1 MPAFIPFHAYE
12 ASAGAG
18 KTFSLVVRYLS
29 LLFMGEDADKIL
41 ALTFTNKAANE
52 MQERIIE
59 TLMHFQERDE
69 RFEVARVTGIDVET
83 LLTLRQTVL
92 TQFLKSD
99 AKVMTIDKF
108 FAKILRKFSLHTGL
122 MPTFSTFASQHE
134 IKVLARF
141 LTLANVKG
149 KESELIALSTMASKR
164 LSDIF
169 SLLNELYA
177 KRKELQSQRFQKS
190 DYITIEN
197 EIMRNFLSL
206 QSMVF
211 ASNMSDGAK
220 KTMQCESVD
229 DILTKAWIE
238 KDTLEYWQY
247 KKGFSPEMD
256 ERLHT
261 IQILLPDY
269 MKAKEAHFFHSLM
282 ALLDIYEEAKMK
294 VAKEESELSFDDI
307 TNLVYTLLKERV
319 DSAFLYFRLDA
330 KIAHV
335 LLDEFQDTS
344 VVQFD
349 ILKPIIDELASGKGV
364 NERSSLFV
372 VGDVKQSIYRFRGGT
387 KELFYH
393 VTDKY
398 GVTVENLLTNYRSD
412 ANVVGFVNTVFE
424 ERIKNYKPQL
434 VREKAGEGYVEVINN
449 DDVLAGMAEKVLALI
464 EKGANPDSIAVL
476 TQTNRDGTAVEA
488 LLRESGVDVVTETT
502 SLLINQ
508 KNIRA
513 LIEYLKY
520 SYFNESIYAR
530 NFFAL
535 LELEVGTLKPCNIN
549 ASDLAD
555 ELLTVIDEYR
565 LFDGD
570 LNLLLFLQLLGNYSD
585 IEQFLFEYE
594 RLDATAAQADLH
606 GVRVLTVHKSKG
618 LEFENVIVMDRLG
631 RAKADTSTIIYQYE
645 GITLQKIYLRMKKR
659 ASFDLGYA
667 KALEDE
673 ERLSHEDA
681 MHALYVA
688 FTRARNRLYIIQKPK
703 ESKFDSL
710 ALEEQVWGEEK
721 IEHRAVQAKEASEP
735 LAYEAYNYGQQSEII
750 KEESEEEKDQ
760 HAIEFGLALHYTLEM
775 MAGFDADAI
784 DEAVSISMNRY
795 GAYLSEADFLSIHKR
810 ITHLVQ
816 DARFKAL
823 SSGIVTKERAISYK
837 GELRYIDLLVQHEDG
852 WVVMDYKSAKGH
864 SEQYNRQVGFYKQ
877 AVGSITKEKVSGYL
891 VYMLEEGCEIV
902 EVLG

>member
-1 MPAFIPFHAYE
+1 MSEFIPFHAYE

-29 LLFMGEDADKIL
+29 LLFMGEEAEKVL

-59 TLMHFQERDE
+59 TLMHFHERDE
-69 RFEVARVTGIDVET
+69 RFEVSRVTGIDVET
-83 LLTLRQTVL
+83 LLGLRKGVL
-92 TQFLKSD
+92 EQFLKSD

-108 FAKILRKFSLHTGL
+108 FAKILRKFSLHAGL

-134 IKVLARF
+134 LKIMARF
-141 LTLANVKG
+141 LTLVNVKG
-149 KESELIALSTMASKR
+149 KESALIALSTMASKR

-169 SLLNELYA
+169 SLLNELYG
-177 KRKELQSQRFQKS
+177 KRKELQSQIFQES
-190 DYITIEN
+190 NYLAIEN
-197 EIMRNFLSL
+197 EIMANFSSL
-206 QSMVF
+206 QAMVL
-211 ASNMSDGAK
+211 ASSMSDGAK
-220 KTMQCESVD
+220 KTMNCESVD
-229 DILTKAWIE
+229 DILSKAWIE
-238 KDTLEYWQY
+238 KETLAYWQY
-247 KKGFSPEMD
+247 KKGYVSDMD
-256 ERLHT
+256 ERLHA

-269 MKAKEAHFFHSLM
+269 MKAKEAHFFHAM
-282 ALLDIYEEAKMK
+282 FGLLDIYEEAKMM
-294 VAKEESELSFDDI
+294 VAKEDSELSFDDI
-307 TNLVYTLLKERV
+307 TNLVYMLLKERV
-319 DSAFLYFRLDA
+319 DSEFLYFRLDA

-344 VVQFD
+344 VVQFE
-349 ILKPIIDELASGKGV
+349 ILKPIIDEIASGKGMS
-364 NERSSLFV
+364 ERNSLFI

-398 GVTVENLLTNYRSD
+398 GVTVDNLLTNYRSD
-412 ANVVGFVNTVFE
+412 ANIVHFVNKVFDQK
-424 ERIKNYKPQL
+424 IKNYRAQL

-449 DDVLAGMAEKVLALI
+449 DEVLEGMSEKLLALI
-464 EKGANPDSIAVL
+464 EKGENPDNIAVL
-476 TQTNRDGTAVEA
+476 TQTNRDGSAVEA
-488 LLRESGVDVVTETT
+488 LLREAGIDVVTETT

-535 LELEVGTLKPCNIN
+535 LELEVAPLTPCNID
-549 ASDLAD
+549 SRDLAG
-555 ELLTVIDEYR
+555 ELLKVIETYR

-631 RAKADTSTIIYQYE
+631 RAKADTSTIIYQYD
-645 GITLQKIYLRMKKR
+645 GIALQHIYLRMQKR
-659 ASFDLGYA
+659 ASFDRAYA

-673 ERLSHEDA
+673 EQLTHEDA

-688 FTRARNRLYIIQKPK
+688 FTRAQKRLYIVQKSK
-703 ESKFDSL
+703 DSKFEAL
-710 ALEEQVWGEEK
+710 ALEEQTWGQEI
-721 IEHRAVQAKEASEP
+721 IEMRAAKPQEAIQP
-735 LAYEAYNYGQQSEII
+735 LRYEVRNYGQQSELL
-750 KEESEEEKDQ
+750 KEESVEEKDQ

-775 MAGFDADAI
+775 MADFNSDAV
-784 DEAVSISMNRY
+784 DEAVNIAMNSY
-795 GAYLSEADFLSIHKR
+795 GAYLDAADFASIKKR
-810 ITHLVQ
+810 VLHLVN
-816 DARFKAL
+816 DDRFKQL
-823 SSGIVTKERAISYK
+823 STGVVTKERAISYK
-837 GELRYIDLLVQHEDG
+837 GELRYIDLLVQQENG
-852 WVVMDYKSAKGH
+852 WVIMDYKSAKGH
-864 SEQYNRQVGFYKQ
+864 SEQYHKQVGFYKQ
-877 AVGSITKEKVSGYL
+877 AVASITDGVVSGYL

-902 EVLG
+902 EV

>member
-1 MPAFIPFHAYE
+1 MSDFIPFHAYE

-29 LLFMGEDADKIL
+29 LLFMGEEAEKIL

-69 RFEVARVTGIDVET
+69 RFEVARVTGIDIGT
-83 LLTLRQTVL
+83 LLGLRRTVL
-92 TQFLKSD
+92 EKFLKSD

-108 FAKILRKFSLHTGL
+108 FAKILRKFSLHAGL

-134 IKVLARF
+134 IKIMARF

-149 KESELIALSTMASKR
+149 KENELIALSTMASKR

-169 SLLNELYA
+169 SLLDELYG
-177 KRKELQSQRFQKS
+177 KRKEMQNQDFKRG
-190 DYITIEN
+190 DYIAVEN
-197 EIMRNFLSL
+197 AIMENFSSL
-206 QSMVF
+206 QTMVF
-211 ASNMSDGAK
+211 ASGMSDGAK

-229 DILTKAWIE
+229 EILSKSWVE

-247 KKGFSPEMD
+247 KKGYIADMD

-261 IQILLPDY
+261 IQMLIPSY
-269 MKAKEAHFFHSLM
+269 MKAKESHFFHALLG
-282 ALLDIYEEAKMK
+282 LLDIYEEAKMM

-307 TNLVYTLLKERV
+307 TNLVYSLLKERV
-319 DSAFLYFRLDA
+319 DSEFLYFRLDA

-349 ILKPIIDELASGKGV
+349 ILKPIIDEIASGKGV
-364 NERSSLFV
+364 NERSSLFI

-398 GVTVENLLTNYRSD
+398 GVTVDNLLTNYRSD
-412 ANVVGFVNTVFE
+412 VNVVHFVNAVFDKK
-424 ERIKNYKPQL
+424 IKNYKPQL
-434 VREKAGEGYVEVINN
+434 VREKAGDGYVEVINS
-449 DDVLAGMAEKVLALI
+449 DEVLEGMSEKVLSLI
-464 EKGANPDSIAVL
+464 AKGTNPDSIAVL
-476 TQTNRDGTAVEA
+476 TQTNRDGSAVES
-488 LLRESGVDVVTETT
+488 LLREAGIDVVTETT

-520 SYFNESIYAR
+520 SYFNERIYAR

-535 LELEVGTLKPCNIN
+535 LELEAGELKPCNVN
-549 ASDLAD
+549 SSDLAD
-555 ELLTVIDEYR
+555 ELLKVIETYR

-570 LNLLLFLQLLGNYSD
+570 LNLLLFLQLLSNYSD

-618 LEFENVIVMDRLG
+618 LEFENVIVIDRLG
-631 RAKADTSTIIYQYE
+631 RANADTSTIIYQYE
-645 GITLQKIYLRMKKR
+645 GIALQNIYLRMQKR
-659 ASFDLGYA
+659 ASFDRGYA

-688 FTRARNRLYIIQKPK
+688 FTRAQNRLYIIQKSK
-703 ESKFDSL
+703 ESKFETL
-710 ALEEQVWGEEK
+710 ALEEQKWGEEK
-721 IEHRAVQAKEASEP
+721 IEQRAVRAKEVSQP
-735 LAYEAYNYGQQSEII
+735 LAYEARNYGQQSDII
-750 KEESEEEKDQ
+750 KEENEEEKDQ

-775 MAGFDADAI
+775 MAGFDAGAI
-784 DEAVSISMNRY
+784 DEAVSVSMNRY
-795 GAYLSEADFLSIHKR
+795 GAYLSEADFVSIQRR
-810 ITHLVQ
+810 ISHLVN
-816 DARFKAL
+816 DNKFKAL

-837 GELRYIDLLVQHEDG
+837 GELRYIDLLVQQEDG

-864 SEQYNRQVGFYKQ
+864 SEQYNKQVSFYKQ
-877 AVGSITKEKVSGYL
+877 AVAGITKEKVSGYL

-902 EVLG
+902 SV

>member
-1 MPAFIPFHAYE
+1 MSEFIPFHAYE

-29 LLFMGEDADKIL
+29 LLFMGEEADKIL

-59 TLMHFQERDE
+59 TLMYFQERDE
-69 RFEVARVTGIDVET
+69 RFEVARVTGIDIET
-83 LLTLRQTVL
+83 LLGLRQAVL
-92 TQFLKSD
+92 EQFLKSD

-108 FAKILRKFSLHTGL
+108 FAKILRKFSLHAGL

-134 IKVLARF
+134 IKIMARF

-149 KESELIALSTMASKR
+149 KENELISLSTMASKR

-169 SLLNELYA
+169 SLLNELYG
-177 KRKELQSQRFQKS
+177 KRKELQNQGFQKS
-190 DYITIEN
+190 DYIAIEN
-197 EIMRNFLSL
+197 EIMSSFSSL
-206 QSMVF
+206 QTMVF
-211 ASNMSDGAK
+211 ASSMSDGAK
-220 KTMQCESVD
+220 KTMNCESVD
-229 DILTKAWIE
+229 EMLTKAWIE

-247 KKGFSPEMD
+247 KKGYIADMD

-261 IQILLPDY
+261 IQMLIPSY
-269 MKAKEAHFFHSLM
+269 MKAKEAHFFHSLFG
-282 ALLDIYEEAKMK
+282 LLDIYEEAKMM

-307 TNLVYTLLKERV
+307 TNLVYSLLKERI
-319 DSAFLYFRLDA
+319 DSEFLYFRLDA

-349 ILKPIIDELASGKGV
+349 ILKPIIDEISSGKGLS
-364 NERSSLFV
+364 ERNSLFI

-398 GVTVENLLTNYRSD
+398 GVTVDNLLTNYRSD
-412 ANVVGFVNTVFE
+412 ANVVNFVNKVFDNK
-424 ERIKNYKPQL
+424 IKNYKTQL
-434 VREKAGEGYVEVINN
+434 VRDKAGEGYVEVINN
-449 DDVLAGMAEKVLALI
+449 DEVLEGMTEKVLSLI
-464 EKGANPDSIAVL
+464 EKGENPDNIAVL
-476 TQTNRDGTAVEA
+476 TQTNRDGSAVEV
-488 LLRESGVDVVTETT
+488 LLREVGVDVVTETT

-520 SYFNESIYAR
+520 SYFKESIYAR

-535 LELEVGTLKPCNIN
+535 LELEVGELAPCNIN
-549 ASDLAD
+549 TNDLAN
-555 ELLTVIDEYR
+555 ELLKVIGAYR

-570 LNLLLFLQLLGNYSD
+570 LNLLLFLQLLSNYSD

-618 LEFENVIVMDRLG
+618 LEFENVVVIDRLG
-631 RAKADTSTIIYQYE
+631 RAKADTSTIIYQYD
-645 GITLQKIYLRMKKR
+645 GITLQNIYLRMKKR
-659 ASFDLGYA
+659 ASFDLAYA

-688 FTRARNRLYIIQKPK
+688 FTRAQNRLYIIQK
-703 ESKFDSL
+703 
-710 ALEEQVWGEEK
+710 
-721 IEHRAVQAKEASEP
+721 
-735 LAYEAYNYGQQSEII
+735 
-750 KEESEEEKDQ
+750 
-760 HAIEFGLALHYTLEM
+760 
-775 MAGFDADAI
+775 
-784 DEAVSISMNRY
+784 
-795 GAYLSEADFLSIHKR
+795 
-810 ITHLVQ
+810 
-816 DARFKAL
+816 
-823 SSGIVTKERAISYK
+823 
-837 GELRYIDLLVQHEDG
+837 
-852 WVVMDYKSAKGH
+852 
-864 SEQYNRQVGFYKQ
+864 
-877 AVGSITKEKVSGYL
+877 
-891 VYMLEEGCEIV
+891 
-902 EVLG
+902 

>member
-1 MPAFIPFHAYE
+1 MSEFIPFHAYE

-59 TLMHFQERDE
+59 TLMYFQERDE
-69 RFEVARVTGIDVET
+69 RFEVTRVTGIDVET
-83 LLTLRQTVL
+83 LLGLRQDIL
-92 TQFLKSD
+92 EQFLKSD

-108 FAKILRKFSLHTGL
+108 FAKILRKFSLHAGL

-134 IKVLARF
+134 IKIMARF

-169 SLLNELYA
+169 SLLNELYG
-177 KRKELQSQRFQKS
+177 KRKELQNQGFQKS
-190 DYITIEN
+190 DYIVIEN
-197 EIMRNFLSL
+197 EIMSNFSSL
-206 QSMVF
+206 QTMVN

-220 KTMQCESVD
+220 KTMNCESVD
-229 DILTKAWIE
+229 EILTKAWIE

-247 KKGFSPEMD
+247 KKGYLADMD

-261 IQILLPDY
+261 IQMLIPSY
-269 MKAKEAHFFHSLM
+269 MKAKESHFFHSLFG
-282 ALLDIYEEAKMK
+282 LLDIYEEAKMM
-294 VAKEESELSFDDI
+294 VAKEDSELSFDDI
-307 TNLVYTLLKERV
+307 TNLVYSLLKERV
-319 DSAFLYFRLDA
+319 DSEFLYFRLDA
-330 KIAHV
+330 KISHV

-349 ILKPIIDELASGKGV
+349 ILKPIIDEISSGKGMS
-364 NERSSLFV
+364 ERNSLFI

-398 GVTVENLLTNYRSD
+398 GVTVDNLLTNYRSD
-412 ANVVGFVNTVFE
+412 ANVVNFVNEVFDDK
-424 ERIKNYKPQL
+424 IKNYKPQL
-434 VREKAGEGYVEVINN
+434 VRDKAGEGYVEVINN
-449 DDVLAGMAEKVLALI
+449 DEVLEGMSAKVLALI
-464 EKGANPDSIAVL
+464 EKGENPDNIAVL
-476 TQTNRDGTAVEA
+476 TQTNKDGSAVEA
-488 LLRESGVDVVTETT
+488 LLREAGIDVVTETT

-520 SYFNESIYAR
+520 SYFSESIYAR

-535 LELEVGTLKPCNIN
+535 LELEAGELKPCNIN

-555 ELLTVIDEYR
+555 ELLKVIETYK

-570 LNLLLFLQLLGNYSD
+570 LNLLLFLQLLSNYSD

-618 LEFENVIVMDRLG
+618 LEFENVIVIDRLG

-645 GITLQKIYLRMKKR
+645 GITLQNIYLRMKKR
-659 ASFDLGYA
+659 ASFDLAYA

-688 FTRARNRLYIIQKPK
+688 FTRAQNRLYIIQKSK
-703 ESKFDSL
+703 DSKFDAL
-710 ALEEQVWGEEK
+710 ALEEQTWGAETIEK
-721 IEHRAVQAKEASEP
+721 RSAPAKEVAQP
-735 LAYEAYNYGQQSEII
+735 LVYESRNYGQQSEII

-775 MAGFDADAI
+775 MASFNESAI
-784 DEAVSISMNRY
+784 DEAVSVAMNRY
-795 GAYLSEADFLSIHKR
+795 GAYLSEADFESIKR
-810 ITHLVQ
+810 RVSHLVT
-816 DARFKAL
+816 DEKFKVL

-837 GELRYIDLLVQHEDG
+837 GELRYIDLLVKQESG
-852 WVVMDYKSAKGH
+852 WVIMDYKSAKSH
-864 SEQYNRQVGFYKQ
+864 SEQYHKQVGFYKQ
-877 AVGSITKEKVSGYL
+877 AVSSITNDKVSGYL

-902 EVLG
+902 EV